1 MAGTL
6 HRPPVDGSTSQD
18 VDIHHEIEPEQQR
31 RRGPGRERSWIVAAV
46 AVAFV
51 LAALVLTLLLT
62 PGSAPAPSAGEPVPD
77 EPTVLTPASP
87 ADAPFG
93 CDLVRAYVPC

>member
-46 AVAFV
+46 AVTFV

-62 PGSAPAPSAGEPVPD
+62 PGSAPAPTTD
-77 EPTVLTPASP
+77 EPIPPAGPTDVPP
-87 ADAPFG
+87 ADTPFG
-93 CDLVRAYVPC
+93 CDLVRANVPC